1 MKEINIK
8 TVYIGKIVK
17 KIEVRKGGDHIL
29 QMKVTTIIEDI
40 KGEQIH
46 DQDHEKENQ
55 MNESPGEI

>member
-17 KIEVRKGGDHIL
+17 KIEVRKGGGHIL
-29 QMKVTTIIEDI
+29 QMKGTAITENI

-46 DQDHEKENQ
+46 DQDHAKENQ
-55 MNESPGEI
+55 MNESPEEI